1 MVNNALNFSPF
12 QVPFWKKTSK
22 TNPMEAKSDQRS
34 EDLDVDGKR
43 AEELRTSEKKAKKT
57 SRRLKKARDDLKTAK
72 AALQKAQM
80 NAQQKTEQH
89 SVVREEVQ
97 ALREQ
102 CVQKTAP
109 ELADLKDYQVRLRDN
124 IHYVNK

>member
-1 MVNNALNFSPF
+1 MVNNALNLSTF

-22 TNPMEAKSDQRS
+22 TNRMEAKSDQRS

-43 AEELRTSEKKAKKT
+43 AEELRTSEKKT
-57 SRRLKKARDDLKTAK
+57 SRRLKQARDDLKTAK

-80 NAQQKTEQH
+80 NAQQKTEQR